1 MRTCPQKQFRSA
13 PLCQSLGKGLTFT
26 VLGDAEYGGWG
37 LGRRI
42 VEQGRRMMTIMQ
54 DNRTYCGQS
63 IVDPGHVSPVPLTRG
78 SEGSLPVKLKVND
91 RKLSYPKCPSTEF
104 KLPSLLSL
112 QFCSIESIRAVT
124 NGGSTRCQ
132 GFICI
137 ISLDPYRHP
146 RQGHYNP
153 IFILFRVVQIS
164 SH

>member
-1 MRTCPQKQFRSA
+1 MIICRKAGTTRLPTPSGTRLEAEEVHRIRTGS
-13 PLCQSLGKGLTFT
+13 
-26 VLGDAEYGGWG
+26 GGRK
-37 LGRRI
+37 GRRI